1 MKRRR
6 LLFVILLLIS
16 LPLFAVVLPLLVPN
30 GLNQFSGEKQL
41 FAQFALQE
49 ARSFAGG
56 SLESFIALKWKVVS
70 VREIDQRDPNWVR
83 EESCLGI
90 PLNRADETLTPMQKN
105 YLARVRG
112 FTFFGLPYTAI
123 DVYCRGG
130 IRVNPLSP

>member
-16 LPLFAVVLPLLVPN
+16 LPLFAVGLPFLVPD
-30 GLNQFSGEKQL
+30 GLNRFNDEKQL
-41 FAQFALQE
+41 FARFALQD
-49 ARSFAGG
+49 ARSFVGG
-56 SLESFIALKWKVVS
+56 SLEGFIALNWKVVS
-70 VREIDQRDPNWVR
+70 VREVDQRDPNWIR
-83 EESCLGI
+83 EESCPGI
-90 PLNRADETLTPMQKN
+90 ALNRADETLTPMQKN

-112 FTFFGLPYTAI
+112 YTFFGLPYTAV